1 MLNGLALFGAQER
14 EFGAQ
19 EREIGAQ
26 AREIGAQEREI
37 GAQELVLLAHSH
49 CLAHSPCELPP
60 LSKALYMRVAP
71 DESQETIPMN
81 HTTQYS

>member
-19 EREIGAQ
+19 E
-26 AREIGAQEREI
+26 REIGAQEREI

-60 LSKALYMRVAP
+60 L
-71 DESQETIPMN
+71 
-81 HTTQYS
+81 